1 MAWKDSRHNFSR
13 LFLFV
18 SSIIIGIAA
27 LVAINSFNDNLLT
40 DIDNQAKELLGADF
54 YVNSNKAF
62 EEDMLAAFD
71 SVYLEE
77 AQQAMDVRFAS
88 MVLFK
93 TPTGG
98 TRLVQVVA
106 MEGDFPFYGEV
117 EAQPANALEVLRDRK
132 VALMDESL
140 AIQYSVSSED
150 SLKLGNTTFPLGGI
164 VKSMPGSSGVGTY
177 IAPSVYISYK
187 DACIGMWWMLV

>member
-1 MAWKDSRHNFSR
+1 MEYIIKVKRKKKNLFNDKWIWKMAWKDSRHNFSR

-27 LVAINSFNDNLLT
+27 LVAINSFNDNLLA

-54 YVNSNKAF
+54 YIRSSKGF
-62 EEDMLAAFD
+62 EPEMVAAFD
-71 SVYLEE
+71 SVQNAEK
-77 AQQAMDVRFAS
+77 ARDVRFAS

-106 MEGDFPFYGEV
+106 MEAPILIPGHPPKHKCIRLLLIELD
-117 EAQPANALEVLRDRK
+117 PARE
-132 VALMDESL
+132 
-140 AIQYSVSSED
+140 
-150 SLKLGNTTFPLGGI
+150 
-164 VKSMPGSSGVGTY
+164 
-177 IAPSVYISYK
+177 
-187 DACIGMWWMLV
+187 